1 MVKIVKT
8 VPVYGLIAI
17 GLVLCA
23 AIAYGIHWYA
33 QRFHPSVTSIH
44 YINLDKDV
52 DRQKHMEEHTRRLN
66 MVERWPAVYGKDIPI
81 DDMVKMGIG
90 YAMVYSGQ
98 GTYAEQ
104 RKNTRNLGTVGC
116 YLSHRTLLEHLAS
129 RNVPDYYGHLILE
142 DDVQVPDDFLL
153 PGDRWHAI
161 HKTVPMDWDMVYFD
175 ISEPKGFLV
184 APGIMKLQHESGVT
198 MGNWGT
204 HAYLVRH
211 GAIRSKILPWLK
223 YMNDAVDQQYD
234 RKFNE
239 WNVYAIVPGI
249 IKLNEAQSADS
260 SIQKKE

>member
-1 MVKIVKT
+1 MAKA
-8 VPVYGLIAI
+8 VPTYIIAAVALLISAVLLYGAH
-17 GLVLCA
+17 V
-23 AIAYGIHWYA
+23 YA
-33 QRFHPSVTSIH
+33 QRFYPSVHTIH

-52 DRQKHMEEHTRRLN
+52 DRRKHMDDHTRRLG

-81 DDMVKMGIG
+81 DDMVKLGIG

-98 GTYAEQ
+98 GTYSEQ

-116 YLSHRTLLEHLAS
+116 YLSHRTLLEHLAT
-129 RNVPDYYGHLILE
+129 RDVPDYYGHLILE
-142 DDVQVPDDFLL
+142 DDVQVPADFLA

-161 HKTVPMDWDMVYFD
+161 HKTVPRDWDMVYFD
-175 ISEPKGFLV
+175 ISEPKGHLV

-211 GAIRSKILPWLK
+211 GAIRSKLLPWLT

-249 IKLNEAQSADS
+249 IKLNEAQSAES
-260 SIQKKE
+260 SIQKHP

>member
-1 MVKIVKT
+1 MVKILKT
-8 VPVYGLIAI
+8 VPTYGLIAI

-33 QRFHPSVTSIH
+33 LRFHPSVTSIH

-98 GTYAEQ
+98 GNYAEQ